1 MNQKELVRK
10 LKRDEKKNINVINFI
25 ESYPVDRV
33 DQVGDT
39 IRVRGKSDHDWNYI
53 SSNSKDEFQ
62 SLLGELNNEKYFA
75 ILEDWMVPMVEAEGA
90 LDWKLSCIKFSYP
103 ESKKIPIIDAPI
115 TPLSIEDADW
125 IFRSGKYAT
134 YTSTLYIREMIQKGP
149 AIGIRQDGLLV
160 AWVMTH
166 DDGAI
171 GFLHVLPE
179 YRNRGYAIA
188 LTCEM
193 IRRVK
198 RVGKIPFVHI
208 EEENFSSIRLAK
220 KLGFEEERKVH
231 WVKLK

>member
-103 ESKKIPIIDAPI
+103 ESKKIPVIDAPI

>member
-39 IRVRGKSDHDWNYI
+39 IRIRGKSDHDWNYI
-53 SSNSKDEFQ
+53 SSNSKDEFESMLESMQ
-62 SLLGELNNEKYFA
+62 NEKYFA
-75 ILEDWMVPMVEAEGA
+75 ILEDWMVPMVEAEGS
-90 LDWKLSCIKFSYP
+90 LEWKLSCIKFFFPDSKEVP
-103 ESKKIPIIDAPI
+103 EVDAPI
-115 TPLSIEDADW
+115 TPLSVDDAEW
-125 IFRSGKYAT
+125 IFQNGKYSEF
-134 YTSTLYIREMIQKGP
+134 TSTRYIREMIQKGP
-149 AIGIRQDGLLV
+149 AIGIRQDGHLV

-179 YRNRGYAIA
+179 YRSRGYAIA

-198 RVGKIPFVHI
+198 RSGKIPFVHI
-208 EEENFSSIRLAK
+208 EEENTSSIRLAK

-231 WVKLK
+231 WIKLK

>member
-90 LDWKLSCIKFSYP
+90 LDWKLSCIKF
-103 ESKKIPIIDAPI
+103 
-115 TPLSIEDADW
+115 
-125 IFRSGKYAT
+125 
-134 YTSTLYIREMIQKGP
+134 
-149 AIGIRQDGLLV
+149 GL
-160 AWVMTH
+160 
-166 DDGAI
+166 G
-171 GFLHVLPE
+171 LH
-179 YRNRGYAIA
+179 I
-188 LTCEM
+188 
-193 IRRVK
+193 
-198 RVGKIPFVHI
+198 
-208 EEENFSSIRLAK
+208 
-220 KLGFEEERKVH
+220 
-231 WVKLK
+231 

>member
-10 LKRDEKKNINVINFI
+10 LKQNGKKNINVINFI
-25 ESYPVDRV
+25 ESYPVDRI

-62 SLLGELNNEKYFA
+62 RLLGELGNERYFA
-75 ILEDWMVPMVEAEGA
+75 ILEDWMVPLVEAEGT
-90 LDWKLSCIKFSYP
+90 LDWKLSCIKFFYP
-103 ESKKIPIIDAPI
+103 EAKEIPMIDAPI
-115 TPLSIEDADW
+115 TPLSIEDAEW
-125 IFRSGKYAT
+125 IYKNGEYSHF
-134 YTSTLYIREMIQKGP
+134 TSTLYIREMIQKGP
-149 AIGIRQDGLLV
+149 AIGIRQDGELV

-171 GFLHVLPE
+171 GFLHVLPG
-179 YRNRGYAIA
+179 YRSRSYAVA

-198 RVGKIPFVHI
+198 HGGKIPFVHI
-208 EEENFSSIRLAK
+208 EEENTSSIRLAK

>member
-39 IRVRGKSDHDWNYI
+39 IRIRGKSDHDWNYI
-53 SSNSKDEFQ
+53 SSNSKDEFESMLESMQ
-62 SLLGELNNEKYFA
+62 NEKYFA
-75 ILEDWMVPMVEAEGA
+75 ILEDWMVPMVEAEGP
-90 LDWKLSCIKFSYP
+90 LEWKLSCIKFFFP
-103 ESKKIPIIDAPI
+103 ESKDVPEVDAPI
-115 TPLSIEDADW
+115 TPLSIDDAEW
-125 IFRSGKYAT
+125 IFQNGKYSEF
-134 YTSTLYIREMIQKGP
+134 TSTRYIREMIQKGP
-149 AIGIRQDGLLV
+149 AIGIRQDGHLV

-179 YRNRGYAIA
+179 YRSRGYAIA

-198 RVGKIPFVHI
+198 RSGKIPFVHI
-208 EEENFSSIRLAK
+208 EEENTSSIRLAK

-231 WVKLK
+231 WIKLK

>member
-39 IRVRGKSDHDWNYI
+39 IRIRGKSDHDWNYI
-53 SSNSKDEFQ
+53 SSNSKDEFESMLEAMQ
-62 SLLGELNNEKYFA
+62 NEKYFA
-75 ILEDWMVPMVEAEGA
+75 ILEDWMVPIVEAEGT
-90 LDWKLSCIKFSYP
+90 LEWKLSCIKFSFPDAKEIP
-103 ESKKIPIIDAPI
+103 EVDAPI
-115 TPLSIEDADW
+115 TPLSVEDAEW
-125 IFRSGKYAT
+125 IFQNGKYSEF
-134 YTSTLYIREMIQKGP
+134 TSTRYIREMIQKGP
-149 AIGIRQDGLLV
+149 AIGIRQDGHLV

-171 GFLHVLPE
+171 GFLHVLPD
-179 YRNRGYAIA
+179 YRSRGYAIA

-198 RVGKIPFVHI
+198 RSGKIPFVHI
-208 EEENFSSIRLAK
+208 EEENSSSIRLAK

-231 WVKLK
+231 WIKLK

>member
-33 DQVGDT
+33 DLVGDT

-53 SSNSKDEFQ
+53 SSNSKDEFESVLESMQ
-62 SLLGELNNEKYFA
+62 NEKYFA
-75 ILEDWMVPMVEAEGA
+75 ILEDWMVPMVEAEGT
-90 LDWKLSCIKFSYP
+90 LDWKLSCIKFSFPDAKEIP
-103 ESKKIPIIDAPI
+103 EVDAPI
-115 TPLSIEDADW
+115 TPLSVEDAEW
-125 IFRSGKYAT
+125 IFQNGKYSEF
-134 YTSTLYIREMIQKGP
+134 TSPRYIREMIQKGP
-149 AIGIRQDGLLV
+149 AIGIRQDGHLV

-171 GFLHVLPE
+171 GFLHVLPD
-179 YRNRGYAIA
+179 YRSRGYAIA

-198 RVGKIPFVHI
+198 RSGKIPFVHI
-208 EEENFSSIRLAK
+208 EEENASSIRLAK

-231 WVKLK
+231 WIKLK

>member
-1 MNQKELVRK
+1 
-10 LKRDEKKNINVINFI
+10 
-25 ESYPVDRV
+25 
-33 DQVGDT
+33 VGDT

-103 ESKKIPIIDAPI
+103 ESKKIPVIDAPI

>member
-33 DQVGDT
+33 DEVGET
-39 IRVRGKSDHDWNYI
+39 IRIRGKSDHDWNYI
-53 SSNSKDEFQ
+53 SSNSKDEFERMLE
-62 SLLGELNNEKYFA
+62 SLNNEKYFA
-75 ILEDWMVPMVEAEGA
+75 ILEDWMVPIVEAEGT
-90 LDWKLSCIKFSYP
+90 LEWKLSCIKFFFP
-103 ESKKIPIIDAPI
+103 DSKKVPEVDAPI
-115 TPLSIEDADW
+115 TPLSVEDSEW
-125 IFRSGKYAT
+125 IFKNGKYSEF
-134 YTSTLYIREMIQKGP
+134 TSTRYIREMIQKGP
-149 AIGIRQDGLLV
+149 AIGIRQDGYLV

-179 YRNRGYAIA
+179 YRSRGYAIA

-198 RVGKIPFVHI
+198 RSGKIPFVHI
-208 EEENFSSIRLAK
+208 EEENTSSIRLAK

-231 WVKLK
+231 WIKLK